1 MFEQAT
7 IHLGATELL
16 GEYFSSS
23 RKNYRPSSPQRV
35 ICMHRETYQKFTQFC
50 GSGWPPSIIPEGD
63 SSRLQATLEAEVAAA
78 YNLNSCVCCH

>member
-23 RKNYRPSSPQRV
+23 RKNYRPSPQTV
-35 ICMHRETYQKFTQFC
+35 SCMHCETYQKFTQFSAC
-50 GSGWPPSIIPEGD
+50 GWPPSIILEGD
-63 SSRLQATLEAEVAAA
+63 SSRVKANLKAES
-78 YNLNSCVCCH
+78 LNSGICCL

>member
-23 RKNYRPSSPQRV
+23 RKNYRPSSSQRV
-35 ICMHRETYQKFTQFC
+35 SCMHRETYQKFTQFS
-50 GSGWPPSIIPEGD
+50 GSGWPPSVIPEGD
-63 SSRLQATLEAEVAAA
+63 SSSQQTTLEAEIAAA
-78 YNLNSCVCCH
+78 EYL

>member
-35 ICMHRETYQKFTQFC
+35 SCMHRETHQKFTQFS
-50 GSGWPPSIIPEGD
+50 GSGWPPSITPEGD
-63 SSRLQATLEAEVAAA
+63 SLEAEIAAA
-78 YNLNSCVCCH
+78 YNLNSSVCCY